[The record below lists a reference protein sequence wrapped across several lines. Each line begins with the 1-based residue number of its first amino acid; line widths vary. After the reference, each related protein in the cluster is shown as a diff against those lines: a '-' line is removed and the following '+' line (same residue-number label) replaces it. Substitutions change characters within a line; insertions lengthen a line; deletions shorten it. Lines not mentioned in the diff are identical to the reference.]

1 MASRVHPEPAIA
13 LVELSSIAAG
23 VLTADAMVKEAAV
36 RLVESKPVS
45 PGKYIVIVAGDESS
59 TESSYRR
66 GLDVGG
72 DAVVDHLHIP
82 NLHTQVL
89 PTLTGGTKLDAFD
102 SAGVI
107 ETTTVAGTILAADAA
122 AKAAPVTLT
131 EIRLAIGLGG
141 KAFVVMSGDI
151 ADVEASVAAGV
162 AAVREPGAVVREVV
176 IPNPHEDL
184 NRFVL

>member
-1 MASRVHPEPAIA
+1 MNGLHAEPAIA

-23 VLTADAMVKEAAV
+23 VLTCDAMLKEARV
-36 RLVESKPVS
+36 RLVEAKPVS
-45 PGKYIVIVAGDESS
+45 PGKYIILVAGDEASA
-59 TESSYRR
+59 ESSYRR

-72 DAVVDHLHIP
+72 DAVLDHLFIP
-82 NLHTQVL
+82 NLHPQVL
-89 PTLTGGTKLDAFD
+89 ATISGGTRLDAFD

-107 ETTTVAGTILAADAA
+107 ETTTVAATILAADAA
-122 AKAAPVTLT
+122 AKTAPVILA

-141 KAFVVMSGDI
+141 KAFVVMSGDV

-162 AAVREPGAVVREVV
+162 AAVPKAEHVVRHVV

-184 NRFVL
+184 NRFML